1 MIRRVGLGLLL
12 GILLGTLLGGAV
24 LVSTPAGARVV
35 ITWISGAVPNVKLR
49 HESGTL
55 LGPLQL
61 RVVDIKLKKSR
72 IHLDDAV
79 LDWAPSCLL
88 VGEMCVRE
96 LRAERF
102 VLTLTPP
109 APPSAATAPAPIRMP
124 SLQLP
129 LVIDAGHVYVGQFDI
144 VRGAQ
149 VTTLLDVDAA
159 LRWANG
165 SMDIDHLSIAMPQWS
180 ARASGTLGSTG
191 DWPLTARL
199 QFRTPRN
206 GDPVFMLD
214 GKATG
219 SLAELE
225 LAATSSGVIQ
235 AQLQGSLSML
245 TPGMPFRLAAE
256 AAGLRLPP
264 SAPDNKATLV
274 RDIHLT
280 ANGSL
285 TGRFSITGNLQVD
298 TPWMPPLP
306 VTADLTATTRGIQE
320 GTLAIDDPKLDA
332 RIATRFNWVGAQTFE
347 LDADIRHLDLSLL
360 APSLTSRVAGQTR
373 LAGMLAGNATDVRI
387 DIPALEGMVGPRA
400 LSARGGLRWHE
411 EQLHFTDLLIRQ
423 GRNRARLNGTLADAW
438 ALDAVL
444 DLGDLHEL
452 HAAIGGSAQGKAR
465 VGGAPTDPSADF
477 DLAINALTLPGV
489 VLPVAGGRQIQ
500 PPPADWVVGGQLNRR
515 GIHINQ
521 AQADGGD
528 FTLGATGD
536 VHWQDGIAWDIELL
550 LTALPLH
557 RLSPELGGRLSGPLL
572 THGIWRKR
580 IDALG
585 VDTQLSGELDG
596 LPLSLRTRLD
606 YVPGNISVPRVT
618 LRHGNNRLQVRGN
631 WTTDEVDLQ
640 LDIDAPQL
648 ATSFRDVEGSVTAHS
663 RVFGSTGT
671 PDAVLTAEAAALHHG
686 PLQIDH
692 LSVAA
697 SLAAGATEPSRAS
710 IALSG
715 LKADGIQKTDIAG
728 VAGGTRDAHVIDID
742 IRQGPVQLAFTTKG
756 GTSSEL
762 SNLAAFSWQG
772 TLSSG
777 HASWGDWQWTAVGNP
792 ALTIH
797 TQQLHL
803 DSHCWT
809 DGTARACIT
818 APGVLGSSGALQ
830 GEAFHLSPGIF
841 IADFLPLEASV
852 TGRVGTTFHARW
864 ATGMPPA
871 LDVDLRNASPLS
883 FAEQRDD
890 GSLHEVARVDQLLAR
905 LSAADGGGHAE
916 AHLSGESIGAI
927 DATANVAPASQALSG
942 LIDVKK
948 LNLGI
953 ADAFT
958 YLVHDIGGTLDARID
973 LGGSADAPQLT
984 GKAALHD
991 GRGSLVRAPLSVENV
1006 NLDGR
1011 FDGRNMVLSG
1021 RLRTP
1026 RSADDVLINGAFEL
1040 RGRSWHGAATAKGN
1054 ALVVAL
1060 PPQYQ
1065 FTTVPDLTLRLD
1077 DRELLLGGT
1086 VDVPYGRIE
1095 IKTLPTQS
1103 VALSR
1108 DVLVLREDQEFAAEK
1123 PLFSS
1128 HIDVGLQIGDDV
1140 QFKAFGADGG
1150 VAGNLRVRKNPDR
1163 PLLVDGE
1170 LHVTDGK
1177 YSAFGQSLQLRQA
1190 DIIFNGPADQPLVDA
1205 MAVREINDPAMKEVG
1220 VQLSGSLRQPETTL
1234 WSTPEVP
1241 QNEAL
1246 TWLLTGRA
1254 PSTDTIN
1261 YRGEAASAALSLGI
1275 AQGSA
1280 LLNQA
1285 GKQLG
1290 LKEFQLSA
1298 GGDGEETEV
1307 EVGTELN
1314 ERVYV
1319 GYNRRVFSG
1328 EDSLMLRLRM
1338 TRRLVME
1345 AVSGIESALDVY
1357 YTFEF

>member
-1 MIRRVGLGLLL
+1 MIRRLGLGLLL
-12 GILLGTLLGGAV
+12 GILLGTLAGSAFLLG
-24 LVSTPAGARVV
+24 TPAGARVV
-35 ITWISGAVPNVKLR
+35 ITWISGALPNVKLR
-49 HESGTL
+49 HESGIL
-55 LGPLQL
+55 LGQLQL
-61 RVVDIKLKKSR
+61 RIVDIKLKKSR
-72 IHLDDAV
+72 VRLDDVV

-88 VGEMCVRE
+88 VGEFCIRE

-102 VLTLTPP
+102 VLTLSPASPGTAQTP
-109 APPSAATAPAPIRMP
+109 APVRLP
-124 SLQLP
+124 SLRLP
-129 LVIDAGHVYVGQFDI
+129 TVIDAGHVYVRQFDI
-144 VRGAQ
+144 VRGEQ

-159 LRWANG
+159 LRWADG
-165 SMDIDHLSIAMPQWS
+165 SMAIDHLSVAMPQWS

-191 DWPLTARL
+191 DWPLAARL
-199 QFRTPRN
+199 QFRTPRT
-206 GDPVFMLD
+206 GDPVFALD
-214 GKATG
+214 GEATG

-225 LAATSSGVIQ
+225 LAARSSGVIQ

-245 TPGMPFRLAAE
+245 TPGMPFRLAGE

-264 SAPDNKATLV
+264 SASDDKATLV
-274 RDIHLT
+274 RDIHLIAT
-280 ANGSL
+280 GSL
-285 TGRFSITGNLQVD
+285 TGRFGITGNLQVE
-298 TPWMPPLP
+298 TPWMPSLP
-306 VTADLTATTRGIQE
+306 VTADVIATIRGIQE
-320 GTLAIDDPKLDA
+320 GTLAIDGRQLNA
-332 RIATRFNWVGAQTFE
+332 LVETRFNWVGAQTFD
-347 LDADIRHLDLSLL
+347 LNADIRHLDLSLL
-360 APSLTSRVAGQTR
+360 APALTSRIAGQARLSGT
-373 LAGMLAGNATDVRI
+373 LAGDATDVHI
-387 DIPALEGMVGPRA
+387 EIPALQGRVGARA
-400 LSARGGLRWHE
+400 LSARGGLRWHAQ
-411 EQLHFTDLLIRQ
+411 QLHFSDLLVQQ
-423 GRNRARLNGTLADAW
+423 GNNRARFNGTLADAW
-438 ALDAVL
+438 ALDAAL
-444 DLGDLHEL
+444 DLGDLQEL

-477 DLAINALTLPGV
+477 DLAIKALTLPEV
-489 VLPVAGGRQIQ
+489 LLPVAGGRRIQ
-500 PPPADWVVGGQLNRR
+500 QPTADWIVGGQVGRH
-515 GIHINQ
+515 GVHIHR

-536 VHWQDGIAWDIELL
+536 VRWQDGFDWNIELL
-550 LTALPLH
+550 LADLPLH
-557 RLSPELGGRLSGPLL
+557 RLAPELGGRFSGPLS
-572 THGIWRKR
+572 THGTWRER
-580 IDALG
+580 IEALG
-585 VDTQLSGELDG
+585 VDARLIGELDD
-596 LPLSLRTRLD
+596 LPLSLSTLVD
-606 YVPGNISVPRVT
+606 YLPGNISVHQAT
-618 LRHGNNRLQVRGN
+618 LRHGDNRLQAHGN
-631 WTTDEVDLQ
+631 WTAADVDLQ

-648 ATSFRDVEGSVTAHS
+648 AMSFRDVEGSITAHG
-663 RVFGSTGT
+663 RVFGSSDT
-671 PDAVLTAEAAALHHG
+671 PDAVLTVEAAALHHG
-686 PLQIDH
+686 TLRIDN

-715 LKADGIQKTDIAG
+715 LKLGGIQNADIAA
-728 VAGGTRDAHVIDID
+728 VAGGTRDAHEISIDA
-742 IRQGPVQLAFTTKG
+742 RQGPLQVALTARGSTG
-756 GTSSEL
+756 SDL
-762 SNLAAFSWQG
+762 NAFSWQG
-772 TLSSG
+772 NLSRG
-777 HASWGDWQWTAVGNP
+777 QAAWRDWQWAAVGNP
-792 ALTIH
+792 ALSIRA
-797 TQQLHL
+797 QQLHL
-803 DSHCWT
+803 DPHCWT
-809 DGTARACIT
+809 DDTARACIT
-818 APGVLGSSGALQ
+818 APAVLGSNGELQ

-852 TGRVGTTFHARW
+852 SGQVGATFHARW
-864 ATGMPPA
+864 APGMPPA
-871 LDVDLRNASPLS
+871 LDADLRNASPLS
-883 FAEQRDD
+883 FSEQRDD
-890 GSLHEVARVDQLLAR
+890 GSLREVARIDQLLAL

-916 AHLSGESIGAI
+916 VHLSGESIGAI
-927 DATANVAPASQALSG
+927 DATANVEPASQALSG
-942 LIDVKK
+942 LVDVKK
-948 LNLGI
+948 LNVGI

-958 YLVHDIGGTLDARID
+958 YLAHDIGGTLDARID

-984 GKAALHD
+984 GQAALHD
-991 GRGSLVRAPLSVENV
+991 GRGSLVRTPLSVENV

-1026 RSADDVLINGAFEL
+1026 RSADDVLIDGAFEL
-1040 RGRSWHGAATAKGN
+1040 RGRSWHGAATARGN

-1108 DVLVLREDQEFAAEK
+1108 DVIVMREDQEFAAEK
-1123 PLFSS
+1123 PLFSN
-1128 HIDVGLQIGDDV
+1128 HIDIGLQIGDDV
-1140 QFKAFGADGG
+1140 QFKAFGAEGG

-1205 MAVREINDPAMKEVG
+1205 IAVREINDPAMKEVG
-1220 VQLSGSLRQPETTL
+1220 VQLSGFLRQPETTL

-1241 QNEAL
+1241 QNDAL

-1254 PSTDTIN
+1254 PSTDAIN
-1261 YRGEAASAALSLGI
+1261 YRDEAASAALSLGM

-1298 GGDGEETEV
+1298 GSDGDETEV

-1345 AVSGIESALDVY
+1345 AISGIESALDVY